1 MTNSRAWF
9 ALIAI
14 AVVFGPSPVSPQS
27 QNDQDRERGR
37 QEYFEK
43 NWDLIYRQQGSTDKH
58 LAETDALTH
67 KNEDAIAKQ
76 NAQIVRI
83 ISAMDDAAHIWGVV
97 RWLLLAFWAS
107 VGAAVATALKWA
119 WKNRLW
125 IRDEYCA
132 AKEQWAAICRTP
144 ADVIKLHDCVARQ
157 AEIAETWRQNTT
169 ITLNRHERILASIGG
184 MPATLVD
191 MQDRTEVIETGRLV
205 ALAVREGVEDNR
217 S

>member
-27 QNDQDRERGR
+27 QSELERGR
-37 QEYFEK
+37 QELNEGHFK
-43 NWDLIYRQQGSTDKH
+43 LLDKH
-58 LAETDALTH
+58 QVDADGRLAETDALTH

-119 WKNRLW
+119 WKNRIW

-217 S
+217 P